1 MDLSV
6 RRGAAGWAADKAAPH
21 RPSFLPVLSRPSLLE
36 SPGVAASPSTPIR
49 EHPSDILSPVT
60 ESSSLLKSIYQTTE
74 RAAQVTSVTLDPSTE
89 SGSSRSMLHAYLRER
104 AVLDTAIKRQQY
116 SFSSDASPGSSHL
129 PPGESQPQPQEQGP
143 AEAHEG
149 KGGEKVSSQAPLIT
163 TPNTTITSSTST
175 TTSALTLTPT
185 MTSTTTSTAT
195 IVTSIQLSS
204 STVNS
209 TSRMPTP
216 PANLTVMNSGRGLDT
231 KTAFLVPSGVL
242 PSSLN
247 RLTSDDGKC
256 KCTFCHKEFNR
267 PAQLSLHMNIHYM
280 ERPFRCDSCAVSF
293 RTNGHLQ
300 KHKRSVGHFNK
311 VNMNMTFGTPST
323 DNPRP
328 FKCHDCKIAFRIH
341 GHLAK
346 HLRSKMHIMKLE
358 CLGKLPFGTYAEI
371 ERSGANLNE
380 IDTTDCDNSL
390 ESLQAMASRLYEKD
404 PTKLAAWKTQ
414 EDPPHHRVRTV
425 SNSSTNSDDYPLQDD
440 QDDPMAGCGHDEDTE
455 GDDDEEV
462 AGPRDGAGHG
472 SLPGG
477 AGDTHTQAL
486 PSTEMGL
493 SPPASLL
500 ACHLCQEKF
509 FEPEHLSSHLYS
521 VHKVSVT
528 YR

>member
-1 MDLSV
+1 
-6 RRGAAGWAADKAAPH
+6 
-21 RPSFLPVLSRPSLLE
+21 
-36 SPGVAASPSTPIR
+36 
-49 EHPSDILSPVT
+49 
-60 ESSSLLKSIYQTTE
+60 
-74 RAAQVTSVTLDPSTE
+74 
-89 SGSSRSMLHAYLRER
+89 
-104 AVLDTAIKRQQY
+104 
-116 SFSSDASPGSSHL
+116 
-129 PPGESQPQPQEQGP
+129 
-143 AEAHEG
+143 
-149 KGGEKVSSQAPLIT
+149 
-163 TPNTTITSSTST
+163 
-175 TTSALTLTPT
+175 
-185 MTSTTTSTAT
+185 
-195 IVTSIQLSS
+195 
-204 STVNS
+204 
-209 TSRMPTP
+209 MPTP
-216 PANLTVMNSGRGLDT
+216 PANLTVMNSGGLDT
-231 KTAFLVPSGVL
+231 KTSFLVPSGVV

-247 RLTSDDGKC
+247 RLSNDDGRC

-267 PAQLSLHMNIHYM
+267 PSQLSLHMNIHYM

-300 KHKRSVGHFNK
+300 KHKRSVSHFNK

-404 PTKLAAWKTQ
+404 PTKLAAWRTQ
-414 EDPPHHRVRTV
+414 QGRPHHRVRTI

-462 AGPRDGAGHG
+462 AGPRDGAGRG
-472 SLPGG
+472 SLPGVVVG
-477 AGDTHTQAL
+477 AGDIHTQAL
-486 PSTEMGL
+486 SSIEMGL
-493 SPPASLL
+493 SPTAGLL
-500 ACHLCQEKF
+500 ACHLCHEKF
-509 FEPEHLSSHLYS
+509 LDPEHLSSHLYS

-528 YR
+528 YRNS